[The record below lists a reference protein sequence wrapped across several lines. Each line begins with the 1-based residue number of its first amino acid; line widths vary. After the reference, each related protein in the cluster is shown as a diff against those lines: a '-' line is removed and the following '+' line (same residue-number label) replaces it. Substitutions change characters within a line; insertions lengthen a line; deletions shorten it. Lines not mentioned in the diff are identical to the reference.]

1 MGPGALRP
9 VLLALADE
17 RDTMATKPA
26 VQCPLCQSELD
37 ESTDLEDHLVEDH
50 TPRELASA
58 VATRWE
64 GEELGSESD

>member
-1 MGPGALRP
+1 
-9 VLLALADE
+9 
-17 RDTMATKPA
+17 MATKPP
-26 VQCPLCQSELD
+26 VQCPLCQAELD

-64 GEELGSESD
+64 EEELGSESD

>member
-1 MGPGALRP
+1 
-9 VLLALADE
+9 
-17 RDTMATKPA
+17 MATKPP

-37 ESTDLEDHLVEDH
+37 ESTDLEDHLVEAH

-64 GEELGSESD
+64 AEELGSESD